1 VRGERM
7 NVYGGT
13 FTGWTGRK
21 NSRMK
26 RFSLVLGLVLALSLP
41 AAESETLAQRTLRQ
55 ITESQ
60 RELFED
66 AVKQGDKLDE
76 ESFRVQLQRLS
87 HSYER
92 FLQDNPNHAE
102 AYASYGYLLRK
113 VDMRKQAA
121 AMLLKSNQL
130 DPNIPLVKNQI
141 GNLLAEDGRPLD
153 AFPYFMAAIKLMP
166 KEPLYHYQVGTLL
179 HEARDEFLKSGEWT
193 RPALDQA
200 MHGAFKTAAELAPDR
215 FEFGYRYGESFY
227 DLAEPQ
233 WDEALAVWAA
243 LEEKAETSLERQTL
257 RLHAA
262 NVLLKQAKPE
272 RANLLLAT
280 VTEPEL
286 QGQKQKLIAPPAE
299 TEKK

>member
-1 VRGERM
+1 
-7 NVYGGT
+7 
-13 FTGWTGRK
+13 
-21 NSRMK
+21 
-26 RFSLVLGLVLALSLP
+26 
-41 AAESETLAQRTLRQ
+41 
-55 ITESQ
+55 
-60 RELFED
+60 
-66 AVKQGDKLDE
+66 
-76 ESFRVQLQRLS
+76 
-87 HSYER
+87 
-92 FLQDNPNHAE
+92 
-102 AYASYGYLLRK
+102 
-113 VDMRKQAA
+113 MRKQAA

-130 DPNIPLVKNQI
+130 DPNLPLVKNQI

-153 AFPYFMAAIKLMP
+153 ALPYFIAAIKLMP

-243 LEEKAETSLERQTL
+243 LEEKAETGLERQTL

-262 NVLLKQAKPE
+262 NVLFKQAKPD